1 MSDKPAPLVPAEVRF
16 RDDKT
21 VPIPYDFLSFGRL
34 ASEQNARV
42 ARAVMT
48 LLLRSWHGKPA
59 ASIEDFGHRFFRLV
73 HESPDWWKRNGEK
86 VLAYFVRCSDG
97 RLYSPDL
104 APIALQRW
112 NSAISGRQ
120 LDVSATEW
128 VRLRAAV
135 FARDG
140 YRCMYCGMKDVPLH
154 ADHVLA
160 LSRGGA
166 STMENL
172 VTACGGCNTSK
183 GAKPVQ
189 EWLA

>member
-1 MSDKPAPLVPAEVRF
+1 MNDAPAPLVPAEVQF

-21 VPIPYDFLSFGRL
+21 VPVPYDCLSFGRF
-34 ASEQNARV
+34 SMEQNTRV
-42 ARAVMT
+42 ALAAMT
-48 LLLRSWHGKPA
+48 LMLRSWHGKPA
-59 ASIEDFGHRFFRLV
+59 ASFDDFGSRFWRV
-73 HESPDWWKRNGEK
+73 ANETPAWWARNGDK
-86 VLAYFVRCSDG
+86 VLAYFVKCSDG
-97 RLYSPDL
+97 RFYSPEM
-104 APIALQRW
+104 APIALKRW
-112 NSAISGRQ
+112 NSAVSGRQ
-120 LDVSATEW
+120 MDVSATEW

-140 YRCMYCGMKDVPLH
+140 YRCIYCGMKDVALH